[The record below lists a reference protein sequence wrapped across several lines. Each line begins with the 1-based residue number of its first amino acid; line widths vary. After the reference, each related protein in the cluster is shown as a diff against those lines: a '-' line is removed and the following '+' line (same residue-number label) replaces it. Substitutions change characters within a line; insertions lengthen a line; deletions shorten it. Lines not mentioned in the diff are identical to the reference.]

1 MKYLLIILFTLI
13 GLQSFSQ
20 VYQEDTTKY
29 MKNPAAYPSQL
40 RGFWATS
47 ILRIPD
53 TTNNR
58 PQQGVPGAMGRNTEG
73 TKVFMWDGSAWVAGG
88 GVTVDTVLITS
99 IDSIFITNTDSIFIV
114 SGNDTIFIGNGNPA
128 VDTIYQRG
136 DSIFAVKSGAEF
148 LAGLTGSAAPSGG
161 MDTAYQRG
169 DSLFGVKNNEEFLV
183 GLTGGAPTGVPGT
196 KDTLWY
202 NVKWFGALG
211 DGVTDDRAAIQSAND
226 YVSAVKG
233 GYIWFPAGVYKV
245 SSGIYR
251 ASFVNWEGVKDS
263 SIVKNFNTTHTTFGD
278 QAVMWMGNYSP
289 SAYDTTVARFF
300 RGHMGTFG
308 NKMQIVD
315 SISKFHV
322 GDVVVIEG
330 MTGWANGDGDWKP
343 YVVRYNEID
352 SILPGTDTVVFHYQ
366 IDTIL
371 TDARINISGHF
382 ISNPTDN
389 NGHVKY
395 LVRNVTTRN
404 MVFESEG
411 QWILGM
417 SSLGCD

>member
-40 RGFWATS
+40 RGYWATS
-47 ILRIPD
+47 ILRVPD

-58 PQQGVPGAMGRNTEG
+58 PQHNVPGALGRNPAG
-73 TKVFMWDGSAWVAGG
+73 TQLFTWDGNEWRTGSG
-88 GVTVDTVLITS
+88 GVQVDSVFITS
-99 IDSIFITNTDSIFIV
+99 IDSIFITTTDSIFIV
-114 SGNDTIFIGNGNPA
+114 SGNDTIYIGN
-128 VDTIYQRG
+128 
-136 DSIFAVKSGAEF
+136 
-148 LAGLTGSAAPSGG
+148 SAPG

-169 DSLFGVKNNEEFLV
+169 DSLFGVKSGIEFLI

-202 NVKWFGALG
+202 NVKWFGAIG
-211 DGVTDDRAAIQSAND
+211 DGVTDDRAAIQLAND